1 MTYFHMDAKALVWFE
16 VDEDIELFASWDAFV
31 QALQVKFG
39 SIAYDNLLKAT
50 IKKLPVLVSNPVLIG
65 VRQTHVSPNG
75 SIHVI
80 KNENVNVPHIHVGA
94 KSRCLVTITK
104 PRN

>member
-1 MTYFHMDAKALVWFE
+1 MDAKALVWFE

-65 VRQTHVSPNG
+65 VRQTHVLPNG

-94 KSRCLVTITK
+94 KSCCLVTITK